1 MKKYS
6 VEIFQ
11 KHTSMF
17 YQAVLDVAV
26 VPLLAFCEAYA
37 LESAVSKPVCKR
49 ALCYFSTDYGS
60 H

>member
-1 MKKYS
+1 
-6 VEIFQ
+6 
-11 KHTSMF
+11 MF